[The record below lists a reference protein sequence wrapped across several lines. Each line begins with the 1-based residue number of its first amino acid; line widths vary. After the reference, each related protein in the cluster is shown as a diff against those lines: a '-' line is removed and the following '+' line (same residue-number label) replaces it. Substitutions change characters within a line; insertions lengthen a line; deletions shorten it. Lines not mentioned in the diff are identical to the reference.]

1 MSRLLPLLGRNLRRG
16 KRNLVFSSIGILV
29 GTGMFTFF
37 VGLGQGIRENVLNR
51 LYPVNQVEVEPR
63 SVNFM
68 GIKERASADL
78 VIDADLLGRM
88 AALPGVE
95 GVYPKQRS
103 KFQARLWGG
112 ADLFGQVLHLEA
124 FFDGLDG
131 ALVQDELR
139 ANEGIDRR
147 RVREKYRKVYPC
159 AFDADC
165 RAGEICLPGP
175 SGAEGSATCHER
187 EYWRAFEDPGDHAWC
202 TSDAQCLAG
211 QACRDQ
217 GCVDPCDDARPPARH
232 SLGEGGCHQG
242 LACVRGAC
250 ARACDRDAACP
261 PGEACDDGACRR
273 LACRL
278 DDQDDQFAALAST
291 RGHLVGDP
299 DRPCPPETYCA
310 ARSVKSRDGF
320 CERPVPVLLN
330 PFILSVYNS
339 TAAVALGVPRING
352 VDLVLG
358 VTFRILYGNS
368 FFVRDAAPEQQVV
381 KQCVIAGFSTKA
393 LEMGVT
399 MPQGVVRRINAR
411 LKGPAAAAEYNSVIV
426 QTRGNEDIPA
436 VVERLRQLGFEPN
449 DKSEAAQKAGNMLFI
464 LTVLFGFISVVV
476 LGIAAIHITH
486 TFLMIV
492 VQRRREIG
500 VLRSVGATRGH
511 VRALFL
517 AESVL
522 VGLFGAALGNG
533 LVVGLSVG
541 ADALA
546 QRYFQGLPFVP
557 EHFFAFPPWIF
568 GLSLALGVVFAVLGA
583 LVPAHRAAGLD
594 PTTALRGD

>member
-1 MSRLLPLLGRNLRRG
+1 MTRLLPLLGRNLRRG

-68 GIKERASADL
+68 GIQSRAADDL
-78 VIDADLLGRM
+78 VIDADLLARM
-88 AALPGVE
+88 AHLPGVL

-124 FFDGLDG
+124 FFDGLS
-131 ALVQDELR
+131 ASLVQSELK
-139 ANEGIDRR
+139 ANEGIERR
-147 RVREKYRKVYPC
+147 RVRDKYRKVYPC
-159 AFDADC
+159 AYDADC
-165 RAGEICLPGP
+165 RADEVCVDRR
-175 SGAEGSATCHER
+175 CHER
-187 EYWRAFEDPGDHAWC
+187 EYWRAFDDPGDHAWC
-202 TSDAQCLAG
+202 KTEAECLAG

-217 GCVDPCDDARPPARH
+217 GCVDPCDDAHPCSDGRAC
-232 SLGEGGCHQG
+232 LG
-242 LACVRGAC
+242 GAC
-250 ARACDRDAACP
+250 ARPCEHDAACA
-261 PGEACDDGACRR
+261 PGEACVEGGCQR

-278 DDQDDQFAALAST
+278 ADDDDQFAPIPET
-291 RGHLVGDP
+291 RGRLVRDG

-320 CERPVPVLLN
+320 CEEPVPVLLN
-330 PFILSVYNS
+330 PFILSIYNS

-352 VDLVLG
+352 LDLVLG
-358 VTFRILYGNS
+358 LRFRILYGNS

-381 KQCVIAGFSTKA
+381 KQCVVSGFSTKA

-399 MPQGVVRRINAR
+399 MPQGTVRRINAR
-411 LKGPAAAAEYNSVIV
+411 LKGTAASGEYNSVIV
-426 QTRGNEDIPA
+426 ETRGNEDIPA

-449 DKSEAAQKAGNMLFI
+449 EKSEAAQKAGNMLFI

-500 VLRSVGATRGH
+500 ILRSVGATRGH
-511 VRALFL
+511 VRWLFL
-517 AESVL
+517 AESAL
-522 VGLFGAALGNG
+522 VGLFGAVLGNA
-533 LVVGLSVG
+533 LVV
-541 ADALA
+541 ALA
-546 QRYFQGLPFVP
+546 AGVDVLGQRYFQGLPFLP
-557 EHFFAFPPWIF
+557 DRFFAFPPEVF
-568 GLSLALGVVFAVLGA
+568 GLSVALGVVFSVLGA
-583 LVPAHRAAGLD
+583 VLPANRAAGLD

>member
-1 MSRLLPLLGRNLRRG
+1 MSRLVPLVGRNLRRG

-68 GIKERASADL
+68 GLQSRAGDDL
-78 VIDADLLGRM
+78 VIDADLLARM

-95 GVYPKQRS
+95 GVFPKQRS

-124 FFDGLDG
+124 FFDGLDS
-131 ALVQDELR
+131 ALVADELR
-139 ANEGIDRR
+139 GNEGIERR
-147 RVREKYRKVYPC
+147 RVRERYRKVYPC

-165 RAGEICLPGP
+165 RA
-175 SGAEGSATCHER
+175 AETCVEGTCRER
-187 EYWRAFEDPGDHAWC
+187 EYWRAFQDHGDHAWC
-202 TSDAQCLAG
+202 ASDAQCLAG

-217 GCVDPCDDARPPARH
+217 ACVDPCDETHACP
-232 SLGEGGCHQG
+232 EGHTC
-242 LACVRGAC
+242 ANGAC
-250 ARACDRDAACP
+250 ATACDRDAACA
-261 PGEACDDGACRR
+261 PGEACAPDSNNGEGARTCQR

-278 DDQDDQFAALAST
+278 GDQDDQFGALAAT
-291 RGHLVGDP
+291 RGHLVGDA

-310 ARSVKSRDGF
+310 ARSVKSREGF
-320 CERPVPVLLN
+320 CEEPIPVLLN
-330 PFILSVYNS
+330 PFILSIYNS
-339 TAAVALGVPRING
+339 TAAVALGVPRISG

-411 LKGPAAAAEYNSVIV
+411 LKGPAAAGEYNSVIV

-436 VVERLRQLGFEPN
+436 VVERLRQLGFELN

-486 TFLMIV
+486 TFLMV
-492 VQRRREIG
+492 VYQRRREIG
-500 VLRSVGATRGH
+500 ILRSVGATRGH
-511 VRALFL
+511 VRRLFL

-522 VGLFGAALGNG
+522 VGLFGALLGNG
-533 LVVGLSVG
+533 LVVGLAAG
-541 ADALA
+541 ADLLA
-546 QRYFQGLPFVP
+546 ARYFRGLPFLP
-557 EHFFAFPPWIF
+557 EHFFAFPPWVF
-568 GLSLALGVVFAVLGA
+568 GLSLALGVLFSVLGA
-583 LVPAHRAAGLD
+583 LLPATRAAGLD
-594 PTTALRGD
+594 PTAALRGD

>member
-63 SVNFM
+63 SVSFM
-68 GIKERASADL
+68 GIQSRAGDDL
-78 VIDADLLGRM
+78 VIDADLLDRV
-88 AALPGVE
+88 ARLPGVQ

-112 ADLFGQVLHLEA
+112 ADLFGQVLHLEG
-124 FFDGLDG
+124 FFDGLAG
-131 ALVQDELR
+131 SLVRDELR

-165 RAGEICLPGP
+165 RAGEDCLPGP
-175 SGAEGSATCHER
+175 SGAEGDKTCHER
-187 EYWRAFEDPGDHAWC
+187 EYWRTFDDPGDHAWC
-202 TSDAQCLAG
+202 TADGQCLAG
-211 QACRDQ
+211 RICRDAA
-217 GCVDPCDDARPPARH
+217 CVQPCDDGHPCGDGLSCLAGTCEPP
-232 SLGEGGCHQG
+232 
-242 LACVRGAC
+242 
-250 ARACDRDAACP
+250 CDRDAACA
-261 PGEACDDGACRR
+261 PGQACVQGACQR

-278 DDQDDQFAALAST
+278 PDQDSQFGPLPDA
-291 RGHLVGDP
+291 RGRLVGDA
-299 DRPCPPETYCA
+299 DRPCPPDTYCA
-310 ARSVKSRDGF
+310 TRSVKSRDGF
-320 CERPVPVLLN
+320 CEEPLPVLLN
-330 PFILSVYNS
+330 PFILSIYNG
-339 TAAVALGVPRING
+339 TAAVALNLPRING

-358 VTFRILYGNS
+358 LRFRILYGNS

-381 KQCVIAGFSTKA
+381 KQCVVTGFSTKA

-399 MPQGVVRRINAR
+399 MPLGAVQRINAR
-411 LKGPAAAAEYNSVIV
+411 LKGSAAAGEYNSVIV
-426 QTRGNEDIPA
+426 ETRGNEDIPA
-436 VVERLRQLGFEPN
+436 VVQRLQQLGFELN

-492 VQRRREIG
+492 MQRRREIG
-500 VLRSVGATRGH
+500 ILRSVGATRGH
-511 VRALFL
+511 VRLLFL

-522 VGLFGAALGNG
+522 VGLFGAVLGNG
-533 LVVGLSVG
+533 LVLGLAAA

-546 QRYFQGLPFVP
+546 QRYFAGLPFVP
-557 EHFFAFPPWIF
+557 EHFFAFPPQVF
-568 GLSLALGVVFAVLGA
+568 GLSVALGVVFSVLGA
-583 LVPAHRAAGLD
+583 LLPANRAAGLD
-594 PTTALRGD
+594 PTTALRAD